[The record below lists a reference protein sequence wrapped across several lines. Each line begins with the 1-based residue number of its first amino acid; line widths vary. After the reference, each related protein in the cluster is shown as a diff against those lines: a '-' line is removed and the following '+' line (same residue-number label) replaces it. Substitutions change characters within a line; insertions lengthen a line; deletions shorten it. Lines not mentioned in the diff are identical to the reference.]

1 MSKSESPRD
10 NTMSELV
17 LKNSTN
23 ENLAARSFGSAR
35 PVSGYQYGEP
45 PTELIDQ
52 LVKIYNGGDFSRV
65 YELGLKLL
73 QSYPNAFDILNILGV
88 VSVNLGMLENARFFF
103 QRAIV
108 VEPNFVEAYT
118 NIGNLLGDLGEYST
132 SIRYLRKAVSLD
144 RTNSESHYNLGI
156 ALMQSG
162 LLPDAFDAF
171 AKAISLKPDYAEAHI
186 NLGKIHMLQLNF
198 KRSFELMEWR
208 WAVKERFIGH
218 KLESIHPAWNGE
230 EGTEVFVWKEQGVGD
245 EIMFSSMLLEI
256 NQKSKNLIVECD
268 KRLLPIYERSFPNDI
283 KFIANRNQLSDS
295 DFNKQIAIGSLPKY
309 FRNELGDFAKASPGW
324 LRADP
329 HRTAALREM
338 LRDSHSDKIIGISWF
353 TNSPGTLAQK
363 RNIPLEILAEFLKR
377 APAKYVSLQYGDKA
391 EEILKVRNQNNF
403 YISMVDEIDLYNDL
417 DGLAALISACD
428 TVISIDNLTAHL
440 AGALGIDTRVLLPEV
455 AEERWGLTSSDSY
468 WYDQLTLYRQDG
480 KNDWFGLLNRLTR
493 ELNIHSKSCI

>member
-1 MSKSESPRD
+1 MSKSEPSPV
-10 NTMSELV
+10 NTLSELV

-23 ENLAARSFGSAR
+23 ESSAAMSFGSDQTM
-35 PVSGYQYGEP
+35 SGSQYGDP
-45 PTELIDQ
+45 PSELIDQ
-52 LVKIYNGGDFSRV
+52 LVKIYNSGDFSLA
-65 YELGLKLL
+65 YELGRKLL
-73 QSYPNAFDILNILGV
+73 QTYPNAFDILNILGV
-88 VSVNLGMLENARFFF
+88 VSVNIGMLENARFFF

-108 VEPNFVEAYT
+108 VEPNSVEAYT
-118 NIGNLLGDLGEYST
+118 NIGNVLGDLGERSA
-132 SIRYLRKAVSLD
+132 SIRYLGKAVSLD
-144 RTNSESHYNLGI
+144 PMNSESYYNLGI
-156 ALMQSG
+156 ALMHSG
-162 LLPDAFDAF
+162 LLSDAFDVF
-171 AKAISLKPDYAEAHI
+171 TKAISLKPDYAEAHI
-186 NLGKIHMLQLNF
+186 NLGKIHLLQLNF
-198 KRSFELMEWR
+198 KSAFELMEWR

-218 KLESIHPAWNGE
+218 KLESIHPEWNGE
-230 EGTEVFVWKEQGVGD
+230 EGTEVFVWKEQGIGD

-295 DFNKQIAIGSLPKY
+295 DFNKQIAIGSLQKH

-324 LRADP
+324 LKADT

-377 APAKYVSLQYGDKA
+377 VPGKYVSLQYGHKA

-403 YISMVDEIDLYNDL
+403 YISIVDEIDLYNDL

-440 AGALGIDTRVLLPEV
+440 AGALGVDTRILLPEV

-480 KNDWFGLLNRLTR
+480 KNDWFSQLNRLAQ
-493 ELNIHSKSCI
+493 ELTIHSKSCT

>member
-1 MSKSESPRD
+1 MSKSIASRD
-10 NTMSELV
+10 NTLSELA

-23 ENLAARSFGSAR
+23 ENLAGMSFGSANTMS
-35 PVSGYQYGEP
+35 VYQYGDP
-45 PTELIDQ
+45 PTELVDQ
-52 LVKIYNGGDFSRV
+52 LVKIFSSGDLSRA
-65 YELGLKLL
+65 YEIGLKLL
-73 QSYPNAFDILNILGV
+73 QSYPNALDILNILGV
-88 VSVNLGMLENARFFF
+88 VSVDLGMLENARFFF

-108 VEPNFVEAYT
+108 VAPNSVESYT
-118 NIGNLLGDLGEYST
+118 NLGNVLGDLGDHSA
-132 SIRYLRKAVSLD
+132 SIRYLDKAVSLD
-144 RTNSESHYNLGI
+144 RMNSESYYNLGI
-156 ALMQSG
+156 ALMHSG

-171 AKAISLKPDYAEAHI
+171 TTAISLKPDYAEAHI
-186 NLGKIHMLQLNF
+186 NLGKIHLLQLNF
-198 KRSFELMEWR
+198 KSAFDLMEWR

-218 KLESIHPAWNGE
+218 KLESIHPTWSGE
-230 EGTEVFVWKEQGVGD
+230 EGTEVFVWKEQGIGD

-268 KRLLPIYERSFPNDI
+268 KRLLPIYERSFPNNI

-295 DFNKQIAIGSLPKY
+295 DFNKQIAIGSLPKH
-309 FRNELGDFAKASPGW
+309 FRIELGDFVKASPGW
-324 LRADP
+324 LKADP

-363 RNIPLEILAEFLKR
+363 RNIPLDILAEFLKR
-377 APAKYVSLQYGDKA
+377 VPGKYVSLQYGDKA

-428 TVISIDNLTAHL
+428 IVISIDNLTAHL

-455 AEERWGLTSSDSY
+455 AEERWGLTGRDSY

-480 KNDWFGLLNRLTR
+480 QNDWFGQLNRLTR
-493 ELNIHSKSCI
+493 ELIIHNKSCT